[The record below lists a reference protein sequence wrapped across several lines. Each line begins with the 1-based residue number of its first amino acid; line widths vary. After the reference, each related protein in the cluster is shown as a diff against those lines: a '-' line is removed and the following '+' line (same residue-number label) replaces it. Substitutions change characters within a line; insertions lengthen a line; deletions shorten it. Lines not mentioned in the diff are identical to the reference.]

1 MPESPRDIRRRIGST
16 KNIAQITR
24 AFQQLATARLRRAQ
38 SRASESRPYADSI
51 REVLAGLAGAGGSDV
66 THPLLEQREVRAVGI
81 IEVTPDR
88 GLVGGLIANVNRAVS
103 RFVVEQAH
111 PVRGYALGRRGRD
124 FLRRSGVELAG
135 EEINLGDYPELERV
149 LGIARLVIDEYTNGT
164 VDQVQLAYTR
174 FISTVRQESAI
185 IQLIPVQPDQGGG
198 EQEGGEQEDGE
209 GEGAAAH
216 IQYEYEPDPA
226 AVLNS
231 LLPRYIETQI
241 YRAVLESKAS
251 EQAARL
257 VAMRNATDNASEL
270 VGDLTLSLNKARQAS
285 ITTEIA
291 EISAAAEAL
300 R

>member
-1 MPESPRDIRRRIGST
+1 MPESPRDIRRRIQST

-38 SRASESRPYADSI
+38 SRAAESRPYADSI
-51 REVLAGLAGAGGSDV
+51 REVLAGLAGAGGSSDV
-66 THPLLEQREVRAVGI
+66 THPLLEQREVGTVGV

-88 GLVGGLIANVNRAVS
+88 GLVGGLIANLNRTVS
-103 RFVVEQAH
+103 RFVVEQSH

-135 EEINLGDYPELERV
+135 EEINLGDYPELERI
-149 LGIARLVIDEYTNGT
+149 LGVARIVIDEYTDGT
-164 VDQVQLAYTR
+164 VDQVHLAYTR
-174 FISTVRQESAI
+174 YISTVRQESTI
-185 IQLIPVQPDQGGG
+185 IQLIPVRP
-198 EQEGGEQEDGE
+198 EQEGQEGKEAKE
-209 GEGAAAH
+209 GEDGAAAV
-216 IQYEYEPDPA
+216 QYEYEPDAA
-226 AVLNS
+226 AVLNN

-241 YRAVLESKAS
+241 YRALLESKAS

-257 VAMRNATDNASEL
+257 VAMRNATDNANEL
-270 VGDLTLSLNKARQAS
+270 VGDYTLSLNKARQAS

>member
-1 MPESPRDIRRRIGST
+1 MPESPRDIRRRIQST

-51 REVLAGLAGAGGSDV
+51 REVLTGLAGGGGSDV
-66 THPLLEQREVRAVGI
+66 THPLLEQREVGTVGV

-88 GLVGGLIANVNRAVS
+88 GLVGGLIANLNRTVS
-103 RFVVEQAH
+103 RFVVEQSH

-135 EEINLGDYPELERV
+135 EEINLGDYPEIERI
-149 LGIARLVIDEYTNGT
+149 LGVARIVIDEYTDGT
-164 VDQVQLAYTR
+164 VDQVHLAYTR
-174 FISTVRQESAI
+174 YISTVRQESTI
-185 IQLIPVQPDQGGG
+185 IQLIPVQPEQAS
-198 EQEGGEQEDGE
+198 QEGK
-209 GEGAAAH
+209 EGADGGAA
-216 IQYEYEPDPA
+216 IQYEYEPDAA

-241 YRAVLESKAS
+241 YRAVLEAKAS

-257 VAMRNATDNASEL
+257 VAMRNATDNANEL
-270 VGDLTLSLNKARQAS
+270 VGDYTLSLNKARQAS

>member
-1 MPESPRDIRRRIGST
+1 MPESPRDIRRRIQST

-51 REVLAGLAGAGGSDV
+51 REVLAGLAGAGGNDV
-66 THPLLEQREVRAVGI
+66 THPLLEAREVGTVGI

-88 GLVGGLIANVNRAVS
+88 GLVGGLIANVNRTVS
-103 RFVVEQAH
+103 RFVVEQSH

-135 EEINLGDYPELERV
+135 EEINLGDYPEIERI
-149 LGIARLVIDEYTNGT
+149 LGVARIVIDEYTDGT
-164 VDQVQLAYTR
+164 VDQVHLAYTR
-174 FISTVRQESAI
+174 YISTVRQEPTI
-185 IQLIPVQPDQGGG
+185 IQLIPVQPAQ
-198 EQEGGEQEDGE
+198 ESQEGQEGEDG
-209 GEGAAAH
+209 GAA

-257 VAMRNATDNASEL
+257 VAMRNATDNANEL
-270 VGDLTLSLNKARQAS
+270 VGDYTLSLNKARQAS